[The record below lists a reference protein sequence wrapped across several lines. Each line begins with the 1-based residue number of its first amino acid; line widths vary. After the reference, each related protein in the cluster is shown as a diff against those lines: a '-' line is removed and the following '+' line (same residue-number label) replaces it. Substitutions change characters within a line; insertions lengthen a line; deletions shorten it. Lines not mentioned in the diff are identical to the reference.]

1 MQAAKMKGGGSKVK
15 GRDLTFILIVLV
27 CTTIIMLSWDR
38 TPLLLSASLLPA
50 KDLFLSFLPSIQ
62 FAEVSPNLTD
72 MEKKDKVV
80 FTEAAGQED
89 QAAEKAPSLREAAEG
104 DPNQSLN
111 MTSQGAVDENT
122 SEVGDKRVCNYG
134 KGKWVRDDN
143 VPLYSGFDC
152 KQWLAPG
159 WACRTM
165 PRTDFSYE
173 MLRWQ
178 PKDCQLQRFNGDE
191 FLKRMQGKTIA
202 FVGDSLG
209 GEQFQSLM
217 CMITR
222 GLERNDV
229 LDVGSEYGFTIPN
242 ENGRPDGWA
251 YRFTTT
257 NTTVLHHWSACLC
270 DLEPIVTE
278 DPNQRHHYYAMH
290 LDRPPAFLRENL
302 HRIHVLV
309 MNTAYHWT
317 RQKLIRNRWV
327 MHVGGVRKTN
337 ETLRTLGEAK
347 NFTIHS
353 VVGWVNSQLQ
363 ENPQLQAFY
372 RSISPRHFS
381 GGDWNTGGS
390 CDNTTPRYVGK
401 EVVEAVSS
409 DHVSRSAVRGTGVKL
424 LDITSLSSVRDEGHI
439 SRYTLTAKPGV
450 QDCLHWC
457 LPGVPD
463 TWNEILVAQIK

>member
-1 MQAAKMKGGGSKVK
+1 MHA
-15 GRDLTFILIVLV
+15 
-27 CTTIIMLSWDR
+27 
-38 TPLLLSASLLPA
+38 
-50 KDLFLSFLPSIQ
+50 
-62 FAEVSPNLTD
+62 
-72 MEKKDKVV
+72 
-80 FTEAAGQED
+80 
-89 QAAEKAPSLREAAEG
+89 
-104 DPNQSLN
+104 
-111 MTSQGAVDENT
+111 
-122 SEVGDKRVCNYG
+122 VCNYG

-229 LDVGSEYGFTIPN
+229 LDVGSEHGRVVRN

-278 DPNQRHHYYAMH
+278 DPNQRHHYY
-290 LDRPPAFLRENL
+290 
-302 HRIHVLV
+302 

-381 GGDWNTGGS
+381 A
-390 CDNTTPRYVGK
+390 TPRYVGK